1 MIPLIQTV
9 RDDDIYESGY
19 EFDFESEQR
28 LVDDESGY
36 ESDHESDS
44 KPDEKTIT
52 QSEMVAHDLDL
63 QYSSVWRLMYV
74 HSICKDDE
82 YEISVEIGNDMF
94 SGSDDQNEIRLYG
107 NSVNGGDAE
116 KTEWLQLR
124 KPFDIVDGKPI
135 HNFNGFEQLSK
146 EIYCVK
152 FVKNNNELS
161 YPIKNINELPIFKPS
176 WSEDHY
182 QNHEHQ
188 IHTIEDSLSDDYQL
202 HTKINNLETKIEIW

>member
-161 YPIKNINELPIFKPS
+161 YPIKRVMTS
-176 WSEDHY
+176 
-182 QNHEHQ
+182 
-188 IHTIEDSLSDDYQL
+188 
-202 HTKINNLETKIEIW
+202 